1 MFVVVFVVML
11 PILIATGNPIE
22 AWSAG
27 LTWVFV
33 QSFVLMIGGFI
44 APVIRRITPRA
55 ALLGSL
61 AGISLTF
68 ISLSPGAQIF
78 MTPVIGVTCLA
89 VILASWLGSYRYPGG
104 IPGGLMAIL
113 AGSLIAWGGHLFGFE
128 LGGIGARKSVV
139 EGKNVSVRVDFGG
152 R

>member
-33 QSFVLMIGGFI
+33 KSFVLMIGGFI

-61 AGISLTF
+61 AGISFTF

-78 MTPVIGVTCLA
+78 MTPVIGVTCLG
-89 VILASWLGSYRYPGG
+89 VIFASWLGSCRV
-104 IPGGLMAIL
+104 
-113 AGSLIAWGGHLFGFE
+113 
-128 LGGIGARKSVV
+128 RKRVV
-139 EGKNVSVRVDFGG
+139 
-152 R
+152 

>member
-1 MFVVVFVVML
+1 
-11 PILIATGNPIE
+11 
-22 AWSAG
+22 
-27 LTWVFV
+27 
-33 QSFVLMIGGFI
+33 MIGGFI

-104 IPGGLMAIL
+104 IPGGLMALL
-113 AGSLIAWGGHLFGFE
+113 AGSLIAWGGHQVGFE
-128 LGGIGARKSVV
+128 LGGTGPDQVGGAVDDVGVTHPYPAVTAVLGVCQDLVV
-139 EGKNVSVRVDFGG
+139 CLVTAHPLSISLPCRDLENFQKD
-152 R
+152 

>member
-1 MFVVVFVVML
+1 ML
-11 PILIATGNPIE
+11 PSLIATGNPIE
-22 AWSAG
+22 AGSAG
-27 LTWVFV
+27 LTWVFG

-113 AGSLIAWGGHLFGFE
+113 AGSLIAWRSEEHTSE
-128 LGGIGARKSVV
+128 LQSLMR
-139 EGKNVSVRVDFGG
+139 
-152 R
+152 